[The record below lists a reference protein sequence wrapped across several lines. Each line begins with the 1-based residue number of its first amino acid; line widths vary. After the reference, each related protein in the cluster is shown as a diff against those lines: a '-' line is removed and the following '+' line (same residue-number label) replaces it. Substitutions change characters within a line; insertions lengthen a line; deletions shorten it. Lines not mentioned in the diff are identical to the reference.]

1 MESSSG
7 SGVLHEYFI
16 LHVLLNAAY
25 VSVGIVLGRFLAW
38 ATGVERRYR
47 IRSEFIFVFVVLAVV
62 TSLLITTLTADP
74 AHFVLSILGGLAGGF
89 VSALWSRRQAQPT
102 AVPPGRASARR
113 PPSPAQRRGPSDKR

>member
-7 SGVLHEYFI
+7 SGLLHEYFI

-47 IRSEFIFVFVVLAVV
+47 IRSEFILVFVVLAVV
-62 TSLLITTLTADP
+62 TSLLVTSLASDP
-74 AHFVLSILGGLAGGF
+74 AHFVLSVLGGLAGGF
-89 VSALWSRRQAQPT
+89 VSALWSRRQAQPK
-102 AVPPGRASARR
+102 AST
-113 PPSPAQRRGPSDKR
+113 QRRGTSGKR